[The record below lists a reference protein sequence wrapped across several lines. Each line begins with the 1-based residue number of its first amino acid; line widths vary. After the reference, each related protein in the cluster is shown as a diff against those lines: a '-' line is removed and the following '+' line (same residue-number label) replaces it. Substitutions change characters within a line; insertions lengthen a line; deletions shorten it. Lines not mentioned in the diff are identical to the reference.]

1 MHLLVADSWLTVG
14 VTDGTPDT
22 VSSVGIDFSEWSN
35 TQGIEVTQGSVFWL
49 DLDKAPKKGGRDIT
63 IAQLTVPAGASF
75 DGKVNAQGSTVAGAK
90 SKHWDAR
97 NIAFHGGPEKVGKS
111 CNAPADCPSCED
123 PMVRT
128 CGKSNTCSCK
138 LKHCTGTSC
147 CSTCKRPPPP
157 GPKSP
162 KYNYYKPIV
171 VSPACTSLAEFTAIN
186 ARVTKVC
193 CDQPT
198 ESCRTGV
205 PATCNAGCAAVLVPA
220 KQACTSPKG
229 FLTLPSMAVV
239 KRAFTTAAAKCAPV
253 LSACTSLAEF
263 TAINARVTKVC
274 CDQPTES
281 CRTGVPAT
289 CNAGCAAVLVPAK
302 QACTSPKGFLT
313 LPSMVVVKRAFT
325 TAAAKCAP
333 QH

>member
-147 CSTCKRPPPP
+147 CSTCKHPPPP

-162 KYNYYKPIV
+162 PPTPKSKSDATPDSGGGGSTGIV
-171 VSPACTSLAEFTAIN
+171 VFILLLAIVGGTF
-186 ARVTKVC
+186 
-193 CDQPT
+193 
-198 ESCRTGV
+198 
-205 PATCNAGCAAVLVPA
+205 LA
-220 KQACTSPKG
+220 KHSHG
-229 FLTLPSMAVV
+229 
-239 KRAFTTAAAKCAPV
+239 
-253 LSACTSLAEF
+253 
-263 TAINARVTKVC
+263 
-274 CDQPTES
+274 
-281 CRTGVPAT
+281 
-289 CNAGCAAVLVPAK
+289 
-302 QACTSPKGFLT
+302 
-313 LPSMVVVKRAFT
+313 
-325 TAAAKCAP
+325 
-333 QH
+333 